1 MRRKFAHE
9 AVALGTRHLLV
20 SLAPFYIEH
29 ILEARELSYFA
40 LGSRRMGRL
49 FGKCRLRRMT

>member
-1 MRRKFAHE
+1 MPRRFVHE
-9 AVALGTRHLLV
+9 AVALGTRHLRV

-40 LGSRRMGRL
+40 SGSRRMGRL